1 MESQTV
7 AMNIRT
13 NAEANDQ
20 QISELSKV
28 MLRLV

>member
-1 MESQTV
+1 MESQTI

-13 NAEANDQ
+13 NAETNDE